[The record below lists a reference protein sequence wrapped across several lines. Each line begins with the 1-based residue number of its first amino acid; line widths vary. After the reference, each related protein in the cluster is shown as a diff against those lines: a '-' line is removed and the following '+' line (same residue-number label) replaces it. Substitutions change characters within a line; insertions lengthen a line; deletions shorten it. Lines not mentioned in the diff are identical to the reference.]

1 MFYES
6 DTSVS
11 FVVCEFLGV
20 IFVLTTLHNIW
31 CSTVTKRMFIRW
43 DDMVLLYG
51 KSYQMPETLKHNGF
65 INNIYLVFDINSSIL
80 VWASLC

>member
-1 MFYES
+1 MFHES
-6 DTSVS
+6 DMSVS

-20 IFVLTTLHNIW
+20 IFVLTILHNVW

-65 INNIYLVFDINSSIL
+65 INNIYLVFDTNSSIL